1 MRKKYIYT
9 NKRHSNRA
17 VMSTILGI
25 LSNASLAAVIYLSY
39 QKSGDIPF
47 GYGVTG
53 FLAVIFSLVGLGLGV
68 VTARD
73 REYYRLFPFLGILLN
88 LIALGVLALIIYLAT
103 YV

>member
-1 MRKKYIYT
+1 MKKKYIYT

-39 QKSGDIPF
+39 RNAGDIPA
-47 GYGVTG
+47 GYGMTG

-73 REYYRLFPFLGILLN
+73 KEYYRLFPCLGILLN
-88 LIALGVLALIIYLAT
+88 VIALGVLALIIYLAT
-103 YV
+103 YL

>member
-1 MRKKYIYT
+1 MKRKYIYT

-25 LSNASLAAVIYLSY
+25 LSNASLVAVIYLSF
-39 QKSGDIPF
+39 QKGGDIPT

-53 FLAVIFSLVGLGLGV
+53 LLAVLFSLTGFVLGV
-68 VTARD
+68 VTVKDKA
-73 REYYRLFPFLGILLN
+73 YYRLFPCLGILLN
-88 LIALGVLALIIYLAT
+88 LAALGISALIIYVAA

>member
-1 MRKKYIYT
+1 MRRKYIYT

-17 VMSTILGI
+17 VMSAILGA
-25 LSNASLAAVIYLSY
+25 LSNGSLAAVIYLSY
-39 QKSGDIPF
+39 LKNGDIPA

-53 FLAVIFSLVGLGLGV
+53 FLAVIFSLVGLSLGV

-73 REYYRLFPFLGILLN
+73 KEIYRFFPWLGILLN
-88 LIALGVLALIIYLAT
+88 GIALAVLALIIYLAT

>member
-25 LSNASLAAVIYLSY
+25 LSNVSLAAVIYLSY
-39 QKSGDIPF
+39 QSGGDIPAS
-47 GYGVTG
+47 YGVTG

-68 VTARD
+68 VTAGD
-73 REYYRLFPFLGILLN
+73 KEYYQLFPVLGILLN

-103 YV
+103 YI

>member
-17 VMSTILGI
+17 VMATILGI
-25 LSNASLAAVIYLSY
+25 LSNVSLAVVIYLSY
-39 QKSGDIPF
+39 RKNGDIPA

-53 FLAVIFSLVGLGLGV
+53 VLAVLFSLVGLGLGI

-73 REYYRLFPFLGILLN
+73 KEIYRLFPCLGILLN

-103 YV
+103 YI